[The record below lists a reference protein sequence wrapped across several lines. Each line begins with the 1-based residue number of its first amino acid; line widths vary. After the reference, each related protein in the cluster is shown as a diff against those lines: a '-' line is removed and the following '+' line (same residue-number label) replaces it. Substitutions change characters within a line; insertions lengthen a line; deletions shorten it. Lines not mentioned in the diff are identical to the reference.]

1 MKHQKKLAAALAC
14 AMAVGLC
21 AGHVLADGATDST
34 QQVDPPLLI
43 MPAPRPAPSESET
56 ESPDVENADSAL
68 SGSATTLPAPV
79 SRKAFIVEGTSRP
92 ADLPATEDAPGTV
105 SFENLGPRMLEKN
118 LNIMALDKNIEAIE
132 SVDYEEMEKGLKA
145 AIAMLSTTQAQ
156 LNQQIS
162 DTTAALDGLK
172 ALLSPENSTLSP
184 EMAAVLPAIVTSS
197 KASITSLKTTV
208 TSMDAQLAT
217 YQDTL
222 DQLKNGLIEEKYDDV
237 LRQLDNGKCQILK
250 GGESLYLALLGLEQT
265 YQGLERN
272 LASLDRTLAELDIRY
287 EMGQISALTLS
298 EAKAGRTALVS
309 GMTTLEM
316 NMTALRRQLE
326 GMLGEK
332 ITGTIQLQ
340 PLTAVANDELS
351 RVDAT
356 KDLDSV
362 KRHSYDLR
370 SAKDAYNTA
379 DDELDAVRSNPMA
392 AEYEEDMAYYNRSAA
407 KITVEATEQSILLSF
422 TTLCDQIRDQQQVL
436 NAAQTSLAV
445 KQSSYAAAQLKYEQG
460 TISYNTLMTAQD
472 AMDEAADAV
481 DTAAIDLFTY
491 YNNYCWAVEHGILN

>member
-43 MPAPRPAPSESET
+43 MPAPRPAPSDSEG

-68 SGSATTLPAPV
+68 SGSATTLPPAV
-79 SRKAFIVEGTSRP
+79 ARKAFIVEGTSRP
-92 ADLPATEDAPGTV
+92 ADLPAAEDAPGTV

-118 LNIMALDKNIEAIE
+118 LNIMALDENIEAIN
-132 SVDYEEMEKGLKA
+132 SVDYDEMEDGLKA
-145 AIAMLSTTQAQ
+145 AISMISDQQKKLELLVQSTTATVDGLQ
-156 LNQQIS
+156 
-162 DTTAALDGLK
+162 AALGTIFPAMDLT
-172 ALLSPENSTLSP
+172 ALELS
-184 EMAAVLPAIVTSS
+184 AISYPQAT
-197 KASITSLKTTV
+197 ITSLET
-208 TSMDAQLAT
+208 QLAT

-222 DQLKNGLIEEKYDDV
+222 DQLKNGQIEEKYDDV
-237 LRQLDNGKCQILK
+237 LRQLGNGKRQILK

-340 PLTAVANDELS
+340 PLTAVTNDELS
-351 RVDAT
+351 RVDAA

-379 DDELDAVRSNPMA
+379 DDELDAVRNNPMA

-407 KITVEATEQSILLSF
+407 QITLEATEQSILLSF